1 MSMFWNKASAV
12 PWYHSFLCVRCC
24 AGRISTNSPISAR
37 MNPHARC
44 RWRISECDLYC
55 VSTPMRRMP
64 ELTQFDSGKSMM
76 RYLPPI
82 GTAGLARHA
91 VRSFS
96 REPSPPA
103 STRARVRRVR
113 SVTILGSM

>member
-1 MSMFWNKASAV
+1 
-12 PWYHSFLCVRCC
+12 
-24 AGRISTNSPISAR
+24 
-37 MNPHARC
+37 
-44 RWRISECDLYC
+44 
-55 VSTPMRRMP
+55 MRRMP

-103 STRARVRRVR
+103 STSASVLRVR
-113 SVTILGSM
+113 SVTIFGSV